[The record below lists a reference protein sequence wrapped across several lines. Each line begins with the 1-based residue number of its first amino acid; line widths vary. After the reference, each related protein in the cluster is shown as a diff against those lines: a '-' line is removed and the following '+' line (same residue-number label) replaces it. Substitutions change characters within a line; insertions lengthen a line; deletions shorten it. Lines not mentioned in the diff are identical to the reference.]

1 MLAALLKR
9 AREIQQSVWPIQKNP
24 VVTLPK
30 VAAQFDPNHY
40 VVVLPSMPELYTV
53 LDWINTNSNGSVT
66 VKTVNAVHQYGEWWV
81 LSSGAPKTFAAF
93 ALHDDYLRYKLRYE
107 RN

>member
-9 AREIQQSVWPIQKNP
+9 ARELQQAVYPTQKSP

-40 VVVLPSMPELYTV
+40 MVALPSMPALYTV

-66 VKTVNAVHQYGEWWV
+66 IKTVSAVHQYGDWYV
-81 LSSGAPKTFAAF
+81 LSSGEPKTFAAF